1 MKKYVDKKHDND
13 NNYHYHVNILVILI
27 NLSRLNRKDNTV
39 SVAIL
44 GGLDRLKPY
53 YLKQGRN
60 LGFDN
65 MKVFS
70 KKFPDM
76 VKRLSKFER
85 IVICTGNVAHT
96 MVEGT
101 VRMAQINGIQIGRT
115 HSSSVSAMK
124 KCLEKMSI

>member
-1 MKKYVDKKHDND
+1 MS
-13 NNYHYHVNILVILI
+13 I
-27 NLSRLNRKDNTV
+27 
-39 SVAIL
+39 AIL
-44 GGLDRLKPY
+44 GGLDRLKPH
-53 YLKQGRN
+53 YLRHGRN
-60 LGFDN
+60 LGFYD
-65 MKVFS
+65 MKIFS

-124 KCLEKMSI
+124 KCFEQITN

>member
-1 MKKYVDKKHDND
+1 M
-13 NNYHYHVNILVILI
+13 ILI
-27 NLSRLNRKDNTV
+27 DLSRLNRKDNTV

>member
-1 MKKYVDKKHDND
+1 MEK
-13 NNYHYHVNILVILI
+13 
-27 NLSRLNRKDNTV
+27 TM
-39 SVAIL
+39 SVVIL
-44 GGLDRLKPY
+44 GGIDRLKPY

-101 VRMAQINGIQIGRT
+101 VRMAQIHGIQIGRT

-124 KCLEKMSI
+124 KCLEAISN

>member
-1 MKKYVDKKHDND
+1 MS
-13 NNYHYHVNILVILI
+13 I
-27 NLSRLNRKDNTV
+27 
-39 SVAIL
+39 AIL
-44 GGLDRLKPY
+44 GGLDRLKPH
-53 YLKQGRN
+53 YLRHGRS
-60 LGFDN
+60 LGFN
-65 MKVFS
+65 NVKVFS

-96 MVEGT
+96 MGEGT

-124 KCLEKMSI
+124 KCFEQITN

>member
-1 MKKYVDKKHDND
+1 MS
-13 NNYHYHVNILVILI
+13 I
-27 NLSRLNRKDNTV
+27 
-39 SVAIL
+39 AIL
-44 GGLDRLKPY
+44 GGLDRLKPH
-53 YLKQGRN
+53 YLRHGRS
-60 LGFDN
+60 LGFN
-65 MKVFS
+65 NIKVFS
-70 KKFPDM
+70 KKFPDK

-124 KCLEKMSI
+124 KCFEQITN

>member
-1 MKKYVDKKHDND
+1 MKKYVDNKYDND
-13 NNYHYHVNILVILI
+13 NNYHYHVNILMILV

-44 GGLDRLKPY
+44 GGLDRLKPH
-53 YLKQGRN
+53 YLNQGRS
-60 LGFDN
+60 LGFDK

-70 KKFPDM
+70 KKFPDI
-76 VKRLSKFER
+76 VKRLRKFER

-101 VRMAQINGIQIGRT
+101 VRMAQINEIQISRT

>member
-1 MKKYVDKKHDND
+1 MS
-13 NNYHYHVNILVILI
+13 I
-27 NLSRLNRKDNTV
+27 
-39 SVAIL
+39 AIL
-44 GGLDRLKPY
+44 GGLDRLKPH
-53 YLKQGRN
+53 YLRHGRS
-60 LGFDN
+60 LGFNDV
-65 MKVFS
+65 KVFS

-124 KCLEKMSI
+124 KCFEQITN

>member
-1 MKKYVDKKHDND
+1 
-13 NNYHYHVNILVILI
+13 
-27 NLSRLNRKDNTV
+27 V

-44 GGLDRLKPY
+44 GGLDRLKPH
-53 YLKQGRN
+53 YLKQGRS
-60 LGFDN
+60 LGIN
-65 MKVFS
+65 NVKVFS

-85 IVICTGNVAHT
+85 IVICTGNVAHS

-101 VRMAQINGIQIGRT
+101 VRMAQLNGIRVDRT

-124 KCLEKMSI
+124 KCFKQIAN

>member
-1 MKKYVDKKHDND
+1 M
-13 NNYHYHVNILVILI
+13 ILV

-53 YLKQGRN
+53 YLKQGHS
-60 LGFDN
+60 LGFNN

>member
-1 MKKYVDKKHDND
+1 MLTINMIMILIIIIMLIFWT
-13 NNYHYHVNILVILI
+13 ILV

-124 KCLEKMSI
+124 KCLEKMSF

>member
-1 MKKYVDKKHDND
+1 M
-13 NNYHYHVNILVILI
+13 ILV
-27 NLSRLNRKDNTV
+27 NLSRLNRKENTV

-115 HSSSVSAMK
+115 HSSSVSAIRVRSSVMPI
-124 KCLEKMSI
+124 MMNSGTAIRVWFVMIP

>member
-1 MKKYVDKKHDND
+1 
-13 NNYHYHVNILVILI
+13 
-27 NLSRLNRKDNTV
+27 V

-53 YLKQGRN
+53 YLKQG
-60 LGFDN
+60 
-65 MKVFS
+65 FS

-76 VKRLSKFER
+76 VKRLSKFEK

>member
-1 MKKYVDKKHDND
+1 MLTINMIMIIIIIIMLIFWM
-13 NNYHYHVNILVILI
+13 ILV

>member
-1 MKKYVDKKHDND
+1 M
-13 NNYHYHVNILVILI
+13 
-27 NLSRLNRKDNTV
+27 

-53 YLKQGRN
+53 YLKHGRN
-60 LGFDN
+60 LGFNN

-70 KKFPDM
+70 KRFPDM

-85 IVICTGNVAHT
+85 IVICTGNISHT
-96 MVEGT
+96 VVEGT
-101 VRMAQINGIQIGRT
+101 VRMAQINGIQILHS

-124 KCLEKMSI
+124 KCLEQMSI

>member
-1 MKKYVDKKHDND
+1 MS
-13 NNYHYHVNILVILI
+13 I
-27 NLSRLNRKDNTV
+27 
-39 SVAIL
+39 AIL
-44 GGLDRLKPY
+44 GGLDRLKPH
-53 YLKQGRN
+53 YLRHGRS
-60 LGFDN
+60 LGFN
-65 MKVFS
+65 NIKVFS

-124 KCLEKMSI
+124 KCFEQITN

>member
-1 MKKYVDKKHDND
+1 M
-13 NNYHYHVNILVILI
+13 ILI

-44 GGLDRLKPY
+44 GGLDRLKPH
-53 YLKQGRN
+53 YLNQGRT
-60 LGFDN
+60 LGFDK

-85 IVICTGNVAHT
+85 IVICTGNVSHT
-96 MVEGT
+96 MVEGA

-124 KCLEKMSI
+124 T

>member
-1 MKKYVDKKHDND
+1 MS
-13 NNYHYHVNILVILI
+13 I
-27 NLSRLNRKDNTV
+27 
-39 SVAIL
+39 AIL
-44 GGLDRLKPY
+44 GGLDRLKPH
-53 YLKQGRN
+53 YLRHGRN
-60 LGFDN
+60 LGFN
-65 MKVFS
+65 NIKVFS

-85 IVICTGNVAHT
+85 IVICTGTVSHT

-124 KCLEKMSI
+124 KCFEQITN

>member
-1 MKKYVDKKHDND
+1 MS
-13 NNYHYHVNILVILI
+13 I
-27 NLSRLNRKDNTV
+27 
-39 SVAIL
+39 AIL
-44 GGLDRLKPY
+44 GGLDRLKPH
-53 YLKQGRN
+53 YLRHGRN
-60 LGFDN
+60 LGFSN
-65 MKVFS
+65 VKVFS

-124 KCLEKMSI
+124 KCFEQITN

>member
-1 MKKYVDKKHDND
+1 MS
-13 NNYHYHVNILVILI
+13 I
-27 NLSRLNRKDNTV
+27 
-39 SVAIL
+39 AIL
-44 GGLDRLKPY
+44 GGLDRLKPH
-53 YLKQGRN
+53 YLRHGRS
-60 LGFDN
+60 LGFN
-65 MKVFS
+65 NIKVFS

-85 IVICTGNVAHT
+85 IVICTGNVAHS

-124 KCLEKMSI
+124 KCFEQITN

>member
-1 MKKYVDKKHDND
+1 M
-13 NNYHYHVNILVILI
+13 
-27 NLSRLNRKDNTV
+27 

-44 GGLDRLKPY
+44 GGLDRLKPH
-53 YLKQGRN
+53 YLKQGRS

-76 VKRLSKFER
+76 VKRLKKFER

>member
-1 MKKYVDKKHDND
+1 M
-13 NNYHYHVNILVILI
+13 
-27 NLSRLNRKDNTV
+27 
-39 SVAIL
+39 SVVIL
-44 GGLDRLKPY
+44 GGIDRLKPF

-60 LGFDN
+60 LGFTEI
-65 MKVFS
+65 KVFS

-76 VKRLSKFER
+76 VTRLSKFER

-101 VRMAQINGIQIGRT
+101 VRMAQIHGIQIGRT

-124 KCLEKMSI
+124 KCLEKISN

>member
-1 MKKYVDKKHDND
+1 MLTINMIMILIIIIMLIFWM
-13 NNYHYHVNILVILI
+13 ILV

-124 KCLEKMSI
+124 KCLEKISN

>member
-1 MKKYVDKKHDND
+1 M
-13 NNYHYHVNILVILI
+13 
-27 NLSRLNRKDNTV
+27 
-39 SVAIL
+39 SVVIL
-44 GGLDRLKPY
+44 GGIDRLKPY

-60 LGFDN
+60 LGFTEI
-65 MKVFS
+65 KVFS

-85 IVICTGNVAHT
+85 IVICTGNVSHS

-101 VRMAQINGIQIGRT
+101 VRMAQINGILIGRT

-124 KCLEKMSI
+124 KCLEKISN

>member
-1 MKKYVDKKHDND
+1 MLTINMIMILIIIIMLIFWM
-13 NNYHYHVNILVILI
+13 ILV